1 MYCAALG
8 QEASV
13 SIPDMRTV
21 QIAREKIEAVMNGE
35 SSDSVDTEWLETTYP
50 VYNYWGQY
58 DSTMDYRT
66 DTESVPGDSYTDSNS
81 TYDYGYEQSVVPEE
95 SYSEESYLETTDP
108 SQTYTDP
115 GMSQETIESYGT

>member
-1 MYCAALG
+1 M
-8 QEASV
+8 
-13 SIPDMRTV
+13 
-21 QIAREKIEAVMNGE
+21 
-35 SSDSVDTEWLETTYP
+35 DTEWLETTYP

-66 DTESVPGDSYTDSNS
+66 DTGPVPDDTYTDSNS